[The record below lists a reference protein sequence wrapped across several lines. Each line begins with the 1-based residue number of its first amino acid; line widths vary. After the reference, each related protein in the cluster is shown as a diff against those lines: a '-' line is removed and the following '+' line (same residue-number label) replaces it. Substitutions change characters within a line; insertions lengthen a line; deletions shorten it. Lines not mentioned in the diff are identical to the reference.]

1 MIMFMLL
8 KRTFNDPTN
17 LCVGQP
23 LHNGIVEH
31 VSRQVRSRRGQE
43 GLEDVQDNLEDRAT
57 SEE

>member
-1 MIMFMLL
+1 MFMLL